1 MLDGLLTL
9 GILENGLRIADF
21 QCCEDVL
28 LDAFSGTF
36 KVEGKHDG
44 NVYMTEKP
52 KRIRNKAIFRDDNAS
67 LSQGQ
72 DKRWYF
78 YFSLDED
85 QLEQLPEKLI
95 AACNTPEN
103 IQNWNDFRSTGEDR
117 YKHALVQV
125 NYNGQVPDG
134 GLLKGIKTVSPFFF
148 YDIDCR
154 DREECRRIINQLLQ
168 MKEELGLVEVAES
181 ASFGV
186 HAVASYK
193 NRDGHEQ

>member
-1 MLDGLLTL
+1 MEKIIITTERQAMLDGLLTL

-36 KVEGKHDG
+36 KVEGMRDG

-85 QLEQLPEKLI
+85 QLEQLPDKLVRQAGAI
-95 AACNTPEN
+95 AQKVLREL
-103 IQNWNDFRSTGEDR
+103 I
-117 YKHALVQV
+117 
-125 NYNGQVPDG
+125 
-134 GLLKGIKTVSPFFF
+134 LK
-148 YDIDCR
+148 
-154 DREECRRIINQLLQ
+154 QQ
-168 MKEELGLVEVAES
+168 
-181 ASFGV
+181 
-186 HAVASYK
+186 
-193 NRDGHEQ
+193 